1 MHTTKT
7 GSSIACYEGAGL
19 RIAGGSEDWEK
30 SAAAESLSPF
40 VDVG

>member
-1 MHTTKT
+1 MYTTKT

-30 SAAAESLSPF
+30 STAAENLSAF
-40 VDVG
+40 EDVG